1 MNYQEACNLSPGQR
15 YAFAMPLKALSTA
28 RPIPEQEAMIRCFS
42 PVNPVINTSYR
53 EFPDRNHVR
62 VLLGY
67 IPKYD
72 L

>member
-1 MNYQEACNLSPGQR
+1 
-15 YAFAMPLKALSTA
+15 MPLKALSTA
-28 RPIPEQEAMIRCFS
+28 RPIPEQEAMISCFA